1 MRLRRRRRF
10 PLMIK
15 RYSLGPMDN
24 NSYLIVNEST
34 REAALVDPSFDSEQL
49 LPGITGDG
57 LTLRYIL
64 NTHAHFD
71 HVVGNAFYAERT
83 GAPIALHRAD
93 LPLLRALPEQG
104 RRFGMEFGPSPDPTI
119 YLEEGQTLTLGET
132 PIRVLFTPGHAPG
145 HVTFLV
151 GDSALVGDVLFRGS
165 IGRTDLPG
173 SSLETLLHSIRTRL
187 LTLPDTT
194 EVLPGHG
201 KPTTIGHERQTN
213 PYLART

>member
-1 MRLRRRRRF
+1 
-10 PLMIK
+10 MIK

-24 NSYLIVNEST
+24 NTYLIVDEAT
-34 REAALVDPSFDSEQL
+34 HEAALVDPSFGSDQL
-49 LPGITGDG
+49 LPEIMGDG
-57 LTLRYIL
+57 LMLRYIL

-71 HVVGNAFYAERT
+71 HIVGNAYYAAKT

-93 LPLLRALPEQG
+93 LSLLRALPEQG
-104 RRFGMEFGPSPDPTI
+104 RRFNVDLEPSPDPTI
-119 YLEEGQTLTLGET
+119 FLEEGKTLMLGET

-173 SSLETLLHSIRTRL
+173 ASLETLMHSIRTRL

-194 EVLPGHG
+194 EALPGHG
-201 KPTTIGHERQTN
+201 EPTTIGHERRTN
-213 PYLART
+213 PYLV